1 MNKIKINEAIKRQ
14 LQLSKEGYNS
24 AMLGI
29 GPMSDNLIRATI
41 QLGKE
46 KDCPVMFIAS
56 RNQVDSACF
65 GYGYVCGWD
74 QVAFSNAIKQIA
86 KEEGFDGL
94 CYLCRDH
101 GGPWQRDKER
111 NDHLPEPEAM
121 EIAVKSYIDD
131 IKAGFDLL
139 HIDPTKDP
147 FEMGKVIPLDTVL
160 NRTIY
165 LIETVEKERIKL
177 GLDEIAYEVG
187 TEETNGGLTDMAV
200 YESFIIRLTDE
211 LKKKNLPLPI
221 FIVGQTG
228 TLTRKTENVGHYSIE
243 NAIKLSSIANKYNV
257 AVKEHN
263 GDYLSDEVLITHLA
277 SGIGAVNVAP
287 EYGTAETLA
296 YLELCKVE
304 KDLKD
309 NNLLDSTSNLKE
321 VMATHAINCGRWKK
335 WMLKEQANLTVEEIF
350 KDETLTQ
357 EILEIAGHYTFNDQE
372 VKDEINKLYANLAK
386 YSIDGNRYVVN
397 AIKRSIGRYMEDLN
411 MEGLTSKLLNK

>member
-14 LQLSKEGYNS
+14 LALAKDGYAS

-29 GPMSDNLIRATI
+29 GPMSENLIRATI
-41 QLGKE
+41 QLGKQ

-56 RNQVDSACF
+56 RNQVDAAQF

-74 QVAFSNAIKQIA
+74 QKHFAEAIKKVA
-86 KEEGFDGL
+86 EEEGFDGL

-111 NDHLPEPEAM
+111 NDHIPEEQAM
-121 EIAVKSYIDD
+121 KIAVESYIED

-147 FEMGKVIPLDTVL
+147 FEMGKIIPLDTVL

-165 LIETVEKERIKL
+165 LIEKVEEERKAL

-187 TEETNGGLTDMAV
+187 TEETNGGLTDMSV
-200 YESFIIRLTDE
+200 YESFIVRLTEE
-211 LKKKNLPLPI
+211 LEKKGLPHPI

-228 TLTRKTENVGHYSIE
+228 TLTRKTENVGHYSVS
-243 NAIKLSSIANKYNV
+243 NAIKLSAIANKYNV

-263 GDYLSDEVLITHLA
+263 GDYLADSILISHLA

-296 YLELCKVE
+296 YLELYKTE
-304 KDLKD
+304 QDLKE
-309 NNLLDSTSNLKE
+309 NGLIEETSNLKE
-321 VMATHAINCGRWKK
+321 VMATHAINSGRWKK

-357 EILEIAGHYTFNDQE
+357 EILEIAGHYTFNDDE
-372 VKDEINKLYANLAK
+372 VKQEISKLYDNLSK
-386 YSIDGNRYVVN
+386 FSIDGRTYVVN

-411 MEGLTSKLLNK
+411 MEGLTTKLLNR